1 MALLIQQTI
10 TAKQAS
16 TAPSKG
22 QTKLINTILATSA
35 LISALSLSACQ
46 TAPTVIKRLRLKN
59 SSLQQNSQ

>member
-46 TAPTVIKRLRLKN
+46 TAPTAIKTLPA
-59 SSLQQNSQ
+59 